1 MKRIVYFLIS
11 GLCLLPTME
20 GRELM
25 YGGKILPPNN
35 PITTDVNRV
44 LNNCGN
50 TTNFKDLQV
59 NNVRAR
65 IFFKGDMWWNNNQTT
80 GQPIYI
86 VPKNGINQAS
96 ALFGG
101 MIWFGG
107 KDAAKNLKVAAMTYR
122 TGNRI
127 DFWPGPLI
135 PKGLPGEGTTNDAT
149 CQLFDK
155 PFNLSKKDVKLFYE
169 QFNAFYED
177 PANAGQPYINTIP
190 QTILEWPGN
199 YPVGTSNPLA
209 PFVDRNGNGLYE
221 PLLGDYP
228 QYDVDGIEKKAGYCL
243 AFESRYM
250 YGDETI
256 FWIFNDAGN
265 TKTGSQTPA
274 IGMEIRSQAFAYQ
287 TNDQLNDMTF
297 YSHELVNKGGS
308 ILDSTFFGVWTDADL
323 GGPQDDYIGCDA
335 ENGFGFLYNADNFD
349 ADASGSKGYLD
360 VLPAVGIDFFRGP
373 FKDTADWKDLDGDGD
388 TTDLEKLWGM
398 QFFTYFNNGATDQ
411 GDPTN
416 GQQFYNYLTGK
427 FRNGDKLVYGG
438 TGIPAAGGANIPTR
452 YCYPGESDPLNKG
465 TNGGKAGPAPSN
477 LIAGGWREDNNG
489 SSKPNAPADRRFVQS
504 AGPFKLWP
512 GARNYITTGVPF
524 AQATIK
530 GDNKAALPLLKIADI
545 EAQNLFDACFVR
557 FEDIDAPSVKVTEVN
572 NGFHC
577 YLYNLPSSN
586 NYGSKYQNVNPK
598 LPQAGS
604 KAQRSYTFEGYIVY
618 QLKERAVSNS
628 ELDDPAKAKPIFI
641 TNVKNGITSL
651 VNYEQKYDGIKQR
664 FYFDPIT
671 KVLTSTEGI
680 KSNFFVT
687 KDEFGT
693 ESSPNLVNEKTY
705 YYAAVAYSYNNF
717 KEFDIAKPFVPGT
730 DNLKADGQNI
740 PFRASSSATFF
751 TIVPHKNT
759 NTLGAEVLDYSV
771 QNQFIPVTRL
781 EGQGGGFSTEFK
793 FDATT
798 ENLFATQSLV
808 ENPVYEPNT
817 GPVTV
822 RVIDPAKL
830 SKSEFK
836 LKLGVYK
843 SGRGSIISIGDN
855 NPLYTMT
862 TRALLK
868 DTTSWQLI
876 NETTGNVYTQPNTVA
891 FGDEYYIPE
900 EGIAIKF
907 KHTNNYFAEA
917 TGSIDAEND
926 LFNISINYKDPA
938 EQWLKGIDDLVVA
951 DDNPVQ
957 LDQFFVQAEQ
967 PNNWILA
974 GKTNNKKF
982 TASNPNS
989 LRDYTDI
996 NIPLTATTRR
1006 FIDPTRLTQ
1015 KTAIDGWAPYCFAG
1029 HNNYLITSAG
1039 VVSTSSLWK
1048 GAQPAMDM
1056 TVLKVRH
1063 REITRDRWKFLANV
1077 DLVFTNDK
1085 SKWTRCPVVEMGN
1098 FPLKNQ
1104 GGVMR
1109 HKLRD
1114 AASVDKNGD
1123 NTTFN
1128 ANNPDNGDYPRS
1140 MGWFPGYAINL
1151 STGERLN
1158 IVFSEDSRDTSSN
1171 SRDLVWNPT
1180 WIERKIISSDVED
1193 KTVWGGKHYIYIF
1206 GHNGDT
1212 KFDNRWGTV
1221 LNNKRADVDRYD
1233 AGKSIYDILSYNYPN
1248 ASKPDSAFVVYKEVW
1263 KDAMYVG
1270 LPLIDSAT
1278 YVDGNFASITDRRKI
1293 TIPTETRISFRVND
1307 PLKYGYSGIY
1317 GDVAYNPA
1325 SDAPEIPVSKV
1336 NYTLDKNLAPV
1347 NGNLPMYGFSTKALP
1362 VPTKVELTEAKSALD
1377 LINVVPNPYYS
1388 GSEYETNRLENIVKI
1403 TNLPE
1408 KCDVKIYTMNG
1419 QLVREYPV
1427 DNTKN
1432 KTEVGNQNL
1441 TVNWDLKNFNNIPIS
1456 SGLYLIYVKVPGVGE
1471 RVIKWFGTIRPTDLN
1486 TF

>member
-11 GLCLLPTME
+11 GLCILPAMD
-20 GRELM
+20 GRELN
-25 YGGKILPPNN
+25 YGGKILPPTN
-35 PITTDVNRV
+35 PNTADVGKV

-50 TTNFKDLQV
+50 TTTSTDLQI

-65 IFFKGDMWWNNNQTT
+65 LFTKGDMWWDLNQSN
-80 GQPIYI
+80 GRPVYI
-86 VPKNGINQAS
+86 VPKNGVNQAS

-101 MIWFGG
+101 VIWFGG
-107 KDAAKNLKVAAMTYR
+107 RDAGKNLKVAAMTYR
-122 TGNRI
+122 SGNRV

-135 PKGLPGEGTTNDAT
+135 PRTLPNSGTTDANTCNDY
-149 CQLFDK
+149 DK
-155 PFNLSKKDVKLFYE
+155 FYNLKKRDVKLFVE
-169 QFNAFYED
+169 QFEAFYEI
-177 PANAGQPYINTIP
+177 PANAGQPYPNDIP
-190 QTILEWPGN
+190 TTILNWPGN
-199 YPVGTSNPLA
+199 FPVNTPNPLA
-209 PFVDRNGNGLYE
+209 PFLDRNGNGIYE

-228 QYDVDGIEKKAGYCL
+228 QYDLALDGQAANCL
-243 AFESRYM
+243 AFTSRFM
-250 YGDETI
+250 YGDETV
-256 FWIFNDAGN
+256 FWVFNDAGN
-265 TKTGSQTPA
+265 TKTGSNTPS
-274 IGMEIRSQAFAYQ
+274 IGMEIRSQGFAYQ
-287 TNDQLNDMTF
+287 TNDELNDMTF

-360 VLPAVGIDFFRGP
+360 FLPAVGIDFFRGP
-373 FKDTADWKDLDGDGD
+373 FKDTADWKDLNGDGD

-398 QFFTYFNNGATDQ
+398 QFFTYFNNGTTPQ
-411 GDPTN
+411 GDPTT
-416 GQQFYNYLTGK
+416 GPEFYNYLTGK
-427 FRNGDKLVYGG
+427 FRDGNKLVYGG
-438 TGIPAAGGANIPTR
+438 TGVPVAGGANIPTR

-465 TNGGKAGPAPSN
+465 TNGGKAGPPPSN
-477 LIAGGWREDNNG
+477 LIAGGWKEDNNG

-524 AQATIK
+524 AIAKTPK
-530 GDNKAALPLLKIADI
+530 DPKAALPLLKIADI
-545 EAQNLFDACFVR
+545 KAQNLFDACFVR
-557 FEDIDAPSVKVTEVN
+557 FEDIDPPSVKVTEVD

-577 YLYNLPSSN
+577 YLYNLSSSN
-586 NYGSKYQNVNPK
+586 NYGNKYQNVNPDIE
-598 LPQAGS
+598 QTGS

-618 QLKERAVSNS
+618 QLKEKAVSNS
-628 ELDDPAKAKPIFI
+628 QLDDPSKAKPVFI
-641 TNVKNGITSL
+641 TNVKNGVTSL
-651 VNYEQKYDGIKQR
+651 VNYVQKFNDIKQE
-664 FYFDPIT
+664 FYFEPQT

-687 KDEFGT
+687 KDEFGS
-693 ESSPNLVNEKTY
+693 ESSPNLTNEKTY

-717 KEFDIAKPFVPGT
+717 KNFNIANPFKPGT
-730 DNLKADGQNI
+730 NNLKPEGQNI
-740 PFRASSSATFF
+740 PFRASASATFF
-751 TIVPHKNT
+751 SIVPHKNT

-771 QNQFIPVTRL
+771 QNQYLPVTRL
-781 EGQGGGFSTEFK
+781 EGQGGGLLSEFK
-793 FDATT
+793 FDAAT

-808 ENPVYEPNT
+808 ENPVYQPNT
-817 GPVTV
+817 GPVIV

-843 SGRGSIISIGDN
+843 NRRGTILSIGDD
-855 NPLYTMT
+855 NPLFNVT
-862 TRALLK
+862 TRSMLK
-868 DTTSWQLI
+868 DTTSWQLTNI
-876 NETTGNVYTQPNTVA
+876 TTGSVYTQPNTIA
-891 FGDEYYIPE
+891 YGDEFYIPE

-907 KHTNNYFAEA
+907 KHTNDYFTEA
-917 TGSIDAEND
+917 TGSVDEKAD
-926 LFNISINYKDPA
+926 FFNISIDYKDPSK
-938 EQWLKGIDDLVVA
+938 EWLSGIKDLLVS
-951 DDNPVQ
+951 DDNIFIP
-957 LDQFFVQAEQ
+957 DNYFVQAEQ
-967 PNNWILA
+967 PENWILA
-974 GKTNNKKF
+974 GKTSNRKL

-996 NIPLTATTRR
+996 NIPLTTTTKQ
-1006 FIDPTRLTQ
+1006 FIDPNKITQ

-1029 HNNYLITSAG
+1029 HNNYLITATG
-1039 VVSTSSLWK
+1039 VVSTTSLWK

-1056 TVLKVRH
+1056 AVLKVRH
-1063 REITRDRWKFLANV
+1063 REITRNRWKFLANV

-1098 FPLKNQ
+1098 FPLKNK

-1109 HKLRD
+1109 HKLR
-1114 AASVDKNGD
+1114 AAPSVDKEGSTNVG
-1123 NTTFN
+1123 
-1128 ANNPDNGDYPRS
+1128 PDNNDYPTS

-1158 IVFSEDSRDTSSN
+1158 IVFSEDSRDSLTN
-1171 SRDLVWNPT
+1171 NGGDLVWNPT
-1180 WIERKIISSDVED
+1180 SVQRNILSSDVED

-1233 AGKSIYDILSYNYPN
+1233 AGKSIYDILSYTYPN
-1248 ASKPDSAFVVYKEVW
+1248 AAKPDSAFVVYKEVW

-1270 LPLIDSAT
+1270 LPLIDETIYST
-1278 YVDGNFASITDRRKI
+1278 GGFVDLTNPKKI

-1307 PLKYGYSGIY
+1307 PLKYGYSGVY
-1317 GDVAYNPA
+1317 GNVAYNPT
-1325 SDAPEIPVSKV
+1325 SDAPEIPLAKA
-1336 NYTLDKNLAPV
+1336 NYTVDKNLNPI